1 MQYITGAAIRTLR
14 ERQHMTQRQLAE
26 KLGVSDKAVSKWE
39 TDRGLPD
46 VSLLLD
52 LAEALGVGVAEL
64 LTGEYTVNG
73 NRSANMK
80 RVSFYVCPVC
90 GNIIQAVGRGAYTCC
105 GVTLPPLEV
114 EDADSAHTLCVTD
127 SYGDLYVTVNHP
139 MTKNHYLSFLAY
151 VTSDR
156 VELLKLYPEGTAH
169 GRFQRRGHGLL
180 YGYCNQHGLYCIK
193 I

>member
-26 KLGVSDKAVSKWE
+26 QLGVSDKAVSKWE
-39 TDRGLPD
+39 TNRGLPD

-52 LAEALGVGVAEL
+52 LAEALSVGVAEL
-64 LTGEYTVNG
+64 LTGEYTVND

-80 RVSFYVCPVC
+80 RISFYVCPVC
-90 GNIIQAVGRGAYTCC
+90 GNIIQAVGRGVYTCC

-114 EDADSAHTLCVTD
+114 EDADPAHTLCITD
-127 SYGDLYVTVNHP
+127 SDGDWYVTANHP
-139 MTKNHYLSFLAY
+139 MTKRHHLSFLAY
-151 VTSDR
+151 ATSDR

-180 YGYCNQHGLYCIK
+180 YSYCNQHGLYCMK
-193 I
+193 V

>member
-80 RVSFYVCPVC
+80 RVSFYVCP
-90 GNIIQAVGRGAYTCC
+90 GLRQHHPGRG
-105 GVTLPPLEV
+105 
-114 EDADSAHTLCVTD
+114 
-127 SYGDLYVTVNHP
+127 
-139 MTKNHYLSFLAY
+139 
-151 VTSDR
+151 
-156 VELLKLYPEGTAH
+156 
-169 GRFQRRGHGLL
+169 
-180 YGYCNQHGLYCIK
+180 
-193 I
+193 